1 MGPLFRSA
9 ASCFSLMCYGY
20 QDQSVFFTYARLY
33 AFDHMVMTPST
44 PRCIVKA
51 SVVVVFEVD
60 RYGVGRDHGAR

>member
-1 MGPLFRSA
+1 MGPLFHSA
-9 ASCFSLMCYGY
+9 AACFSLMCYGY

-51 SVVVVFEVD
+51 SAVVVFEVD
-60 RYGVGRDHGAR
+60 PHRVGRDDGAR